1 MARFFVMNHVLNESK
16 KKREIE
22 MFKKFAFLFLF
33 ALLAFTFSPVAM
45 AQHGG
50 HSHGGTTAPSPQT
63 DKSHDMGMKSSPTQ
77 SVTVEGFKVSLEV
90 MDRSAH
96 MSMPGMKGS
105 PQHGESHSQSHS
117 LMVTLQDTASKEI
130 ITDARVSFSIV
141 SPAGK
146 KENGKMDWS
155 GDHYA
160 AGFSPREKGTYQV
173 ELKIESGGME
183 RDAKLSYEFN

>member
-1 MARFFVMNHVLNESK
+1 MNDVVHDSSK
-16 KKREIE
+16 KAVKE
-22 MFKKFAFLFLF
+22 MFKVFVFLFLF
-33 ALLAFTFSPVAM
+33 TMLAFAFSPVAM

-63 DKSHDMGMKSSPTQ
+63 GKSQDMGMKSSPTQ
-77 SVTVEGFKVSLEV
+77 SVTVEDVKVSLEV
-90 MDRSAH
+90 MDMSAH

-105 PQHGESHSQSHS
+105 PQHGEGHSQSHA

-130 ITDARVSFSIV
+130 IADARVSFSIL
-141 SPAGK
+141 SPSGK
-146 KENGKMDWS
+146 KENGKMEWS
-155 GDHYA
+155 GEHYG

-183 RDAKLSYEFN
+183 RDAKLKYEFK